1 MFRKSELIKII
12 GFNSNN
18 VIYGEILEVR
28 KNGYLVIVT
37 LPEIG
42 ERELELSALGKR
54 YRIEPFVREESTTF
68 PHQVIEGV
76 PF

>member
-1 MFRKSELIKII
+1 MIMINPLAKNELIKIT
-12 GFNSNN
+12 GLNSNN
-18 VIYGEILEVR
+18 VIFGEILEVK

-37 LPEIG
+37 LPKIG

-54 YRIEPFVREESTTF
+54 YRIELLAEE
-68 PHQVIEGV
+68 V